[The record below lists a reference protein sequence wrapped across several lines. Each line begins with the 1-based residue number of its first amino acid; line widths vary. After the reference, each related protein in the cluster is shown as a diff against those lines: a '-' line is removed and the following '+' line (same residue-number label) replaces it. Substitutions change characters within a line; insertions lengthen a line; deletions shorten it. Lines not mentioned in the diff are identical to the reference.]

1 MTFQELNHLQK
12 RILLYYEYVKDGA
25 DSNTAADSA
34 ESEKSPARTLR
45 KVFGYTDDMEID
57 IKTIT
62 RGLYES
68 WTN

>member
-12 RILLYYEYVKDGA
+12 RILLYYEYIKDGA
-25 DSNTAADSA
+25 DSNIAADSA
-34 ESEKSPARTLR
+34 ENEKSPARILR
-45 KVFGYTDDMEID
+45 KVFGYTDDMEIN

-62 RGLYES
+62 RGLYDS